1 MGGEGVGIGQACD
14 RIVAKAPKPSLS
26 TSLGVLDASLT
37 TAFNPRKWLAY
48 PTAVNVV

>member
-14 RIVAKAPKPSLS
+14 RIVAKAPSLS
-26 TSLGVLDASLT
+26 ASLGVLDASLT